1 MKSKRRSRRKNNRK
15 PLLYM
20 LIIFLMALAW
30 MNLSSKQTQ
39 TLHNERY
46 VKTYEADVTLIKNEQ
61 VFYFDQKPSYLI
73 SSGTRI
79 SMNQLLAEQS
89 VSTQG
94 YASDKSAAINKAI
107 SHAGSSKK
115 ELDLSLIDSFD
126 EDDKTKSQREIRIML
141 SALRY
146 QSKSE
151 EELKDILEKNSG
163 ASISS
168 PTLKK
173 IGSDY
178 PGYVFFD
185 DDGYEQVFTFSNMDM
200 LSKEFLEEADEI
212 ADLNRGY
219 GNNVLKVTDDDGVI
233 IVAAVPKE
241 VELQREALLQERKTG
256 IYERLDEEN
265 LSSYIELLTERVD
278 LLRGFPKVKFN
289 MDDNEY
295 AAYLIESIEEEEE
308 KILVFML
315 KEMVQGEILS
325 KRKGTADIYT
335 YENQGYLVPS
345 RSVFEKDGKS
355 YVMVLS
361 KGYLRRNVEVTVT
374 LVDGSQVFL
383 SRSENSNLSDGMQ
396 VLINP

>member
-1 MKSKRRSRRKNNRK
+1 M
-15 PLLYM
+15 YM

>member
-1 MKSKRRSRRKNNRK
+1 LKSKRRSRRKNNRK
-15 PLLYM
+15 PLLYI
-20 LIIFLMALAW
+20 LVIFLMALAW

-107 SHAGSSKK
+107 SHDGSLKK

-126 EDDKTKSQREIRIML
+126 EDDKTRSQREIRIML
-141 SALRY
+141 SALIY

-151 EELKDILEKNSG
+151 EELDDILEKNAG

-219 GNNVLKVTDDDGVI
+219 GNNVLKVTDDDGI
-233 IVAAVPKE
+233 IVVAVVPKE
-241 VELQREALLQERKTG
+241 VELQRETLLQERKTG
-256 IYERLDEEN
+256 AYERLDEES
-265 LSSYIELLTERVD
+265 LSSYIELLTARVD

-295 AAYLIESIEEEEE
+295 SAYLIESIEEEEE

-315 KEMVQGEILS
+315 KEMVEGEILS

-335 YENQGYLVPS
+335 YENQGYLLPA
-345 RSVFEKDGKS
+345 RSVFEKDGKN

-396 VLINP
+396 ILINP